1 MTPRPGR
8 RGRPQTLG
16 GATYLT
22 VLAATVLGV
31 AIAAAGRP
39 RAGVAWVGVALVAGA
54 VVRMLLP
61 QSAAGMLGLRHKVI
75 DVAWMG
81 ALGIALV
88 VVALSLRLFEV
99 TPGPVVP
106 P

>member
-1 MTPRPGR
+1 MY
-8 RGRPQTLG
+8 LG
-16 GATYLT
+16 

-31 AIAAAGRP
+31 GIAAAGRP
-39 RAGVAWVGVALVAGA
+39 RTGVAWIGVALVAAA

-81 ALGIALV
+81 ALGVALV
-88 VVALSLRLFEV
+88 VVALSLRLPGLA
-99 TPGPVVP
+99 PGPVVFP
-106 P
+106 